1 MKRRGAV
8 IRAGT
13 DHDCDDGDEGQDHD
27 GQQGHKADPVGHL
40 HTAQQAAQ
48 TQGQG
53 AHLTS
58 CISSTNV
65 RPAHTRGWTH
75 ELCDCHGAG
84 AIKLTLPIPSPA
96 LYEETTC
103 ALVKRMEW
111 GLRMVNKKKHEGRP
125 GRSTHQD
132 GKAPCELSQDDKP
145 HAVWNGE
152 VHQLCMHGR

>member
-1 MKRRGAV
+1 MGQ
-8 IRAGT
+8 RAGT

-27 GQQGHKADPVGHL
+27 GQQGHKGDPVGHL

-58 CISSTNV
+58 CISSTHV
-65 RPAHTRGWTH
+65 RQAHTRGWTH

-84 AIKLTLPIPSPA
+84 VIISGANLTLPLPSPVW
-96 LYEETTC
+96 YVDTTR
-103 ALVKRMEW
+103 AVVTLMEW
-111 GLRMVNKKKHEGRP
+111 GQSMTKKYWQEGRR
-125 GRSTHQD
+125 GTTHQD
-132 GKAPCELSQDDKP
+132 GKAPSELSQDDKA

-152 VHQLCMHGR
+152 VHQLRMHGR